1 MKLLN
6 TISKTQAQSILTSQ
20 GNRFLTNLVG
30 SVYVDGGDVKHSVT
44 TTTNLW
50 DALQVTEKATTFV
63 LFHWTGN
70 GGNIDHDEVQCTIA
84 GTVFTFRVKPV
95 TELPADTTE
104 VTA

>member
-1 MKLLN
+1 MTLLN
-6 TISKTQAQSILTSQ
+6 TISRTQAVSILKSQ
-20 GNRFLTNLVG
+20 GNRFITNLVG
-30 SVYVDGGDVKHSVT
+30 SVYVDSGDVKHSVS

-70 GGNIDHDEVQCTIA
+70 GGNIDHDEVQCTI
-84 GTVFTFRVKPV
+84 GSTRFTFRVKPV

-104 VTA
+104 ETA